1 MNVDRRK
8 EANTTHGKSKKTRI
22 YTIWAGMKDRCCNPK
37 NNSYRY
43 YGGKGVLVCPEWSND
58 FLLFYNWSMENGYN
72 DNMSIDRIDSSKNYE
87 PSNCRW
93 ITCNENSARTCR
105 TIFITVDNLCLSIN
119 DWASRIKVSDTT
131 LTSRYKE
138 FGKEWLEESIGKV
151 LESHDNS
158 ILYKNKRYASSI

>member
-1 MNVDRRK
+1 MD
-8 EANTTHGKSKKTRI
+8 
-22 YTIWAGMKDRCCNPK
+22 
-37 NNSYRY
+37 
-43 YGGKGVLVCPEWSND
+43 
-58 FLLFYNWSMENGYN
+58 
-72 DNMSIDRIDSSKNYE
+72 
-87 PSNCRW
+87 
-93 ITCNENSARTCR
+93 TCNENSARTCR
-105 TIFITVDNLCLSIN
+105 TIFITVDNSCLSIN